1 MVLFLHLPLKSYGFV
16 SSYKSY
22 AVPVS
27 SLNVIFRTF
36 TGIVNRFLCASLVLA
51 VISGIKVLFFV
62 QWTYFVPDHI
72 HSRNT
77 LFGPLLLE

>member
-1 MVLFLHLPLKSYGFV
+1 MQFQLVLQ
-16 SSYKSY
+16 
-22 AVPVS
+22 
-27 SLNVIFRTF
+27 NVIFWTV

-51 VISGIKVLFFV
+51 VVFSGIKVMFFV

-77 LFGPLLLE
+77 LSGPLLLE